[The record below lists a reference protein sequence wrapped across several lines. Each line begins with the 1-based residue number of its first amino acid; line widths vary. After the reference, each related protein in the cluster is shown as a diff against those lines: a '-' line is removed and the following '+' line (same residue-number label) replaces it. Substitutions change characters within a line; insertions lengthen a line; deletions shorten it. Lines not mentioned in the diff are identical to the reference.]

1 MQGVEDPVIRDC
13 CLLPWF
19 PDKLTDEEWI
29 KQLSTETTMES
40 ARSQLREIHLK
51 VCLCVEK
58 FVLIVKRLQSTG
70 LYCTKN
76 LWKSQ

>member
-1 MQGVEDPVIRDC
+1 MDTEEATRNYVKGVEDPLVRDC

-51 VCLCVEK
+51 VCYL
-58 FVLIVKRLQSTG
+58 F
-70 LYCTKN
+70 
-76 LWKSQ
+76 